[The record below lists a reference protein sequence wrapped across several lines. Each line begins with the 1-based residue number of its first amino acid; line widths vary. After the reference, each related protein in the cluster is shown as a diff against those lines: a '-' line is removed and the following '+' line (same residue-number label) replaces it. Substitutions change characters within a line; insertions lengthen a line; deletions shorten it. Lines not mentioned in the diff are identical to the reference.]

1 MKQDVDW
8 AGNRVAQL
16 QSHVQDVEDS
26 ENDDGLLDCV
36 NRKTRM
42 NMMTPMTM
50 MMMGV
55 EGCWECLS
63 QVQSHTLRMGDR
75 VGLFC
80 KVISINDV
88 LLMCVKNIVQN
99 FSAIF

>member
-16 QSHVQDVEDS
+16 QSHVQEVEDS
-26 ENDDGLLDCV
+26 ENENQDEHDDTNDDDDERRGWD
-36 NRKTRM
+36 
-42 NMMTPMTM
+42 
-50 MMMGV
+50 
-55 EGCWECLS
+55 CLS